1 MGARSAVTPDST
13 VQGGTVNNYLLDL
26 LIRAQNRLQ
35 ADEGMTTAEL
45 LGNAALAIGVL
56 VVLWAALR
64 AMGTDIIA
72 WIGQQVKK

>member
-1 MGARSAVTPDST
+1 

-26 LIRAQNRLQ
+26 VIRAQNRLQ